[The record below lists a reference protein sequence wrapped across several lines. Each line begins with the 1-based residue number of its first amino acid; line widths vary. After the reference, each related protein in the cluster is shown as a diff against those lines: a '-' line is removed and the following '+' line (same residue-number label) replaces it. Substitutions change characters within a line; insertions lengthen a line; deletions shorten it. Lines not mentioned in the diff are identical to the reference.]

1 MQEVSPFMMSNGGE
15 DVKVIVLCEKCKS
28 AVELTP
34 QTYGQHASLR
44 DIEDNF
50 RVSEITLD
58 YDHSVEEIDD
68 VTATV
73 DDIRIDCKNCGDYI
87 VLKDFPSYVYR

>member
-1 MQEVSPFMMSNGGE
+1 M
-15 DVKVIVLCEKCKS
+15 KVIVLCEKCKS
-28 AVELTP
+28 AVELIP
-34 QTYGQHASLR
+34 KTYGQHASMR

-50 RVSEITLD
+50 KVSEITLD

-73 DDIRIDCKNCGDYI
+73 DDIRIDCNNCGEYI